1 MPSSGLDQH
10 LQSHEVELECHL
22 STGTPY
28 AKRWAF
34 ANSKTGY
41 YRSMMVCVA
50 SYDEIFPDCQ
60 SCALSGTVLLASVGE
75 LHNLCPSMATI
86 RRWLLGFTSIFT
98 ILVSNPWLPLHMA
111 TLNISSLLILVPS
124 QTTCWWLALHG
135 VAHVLLAIYPELSA
149 VLRSPTCP

>member
-10 LQSHEVELECHL
+10 LQSHEAELECHL

-60 SCALSGTVLLASVGE
+60 SCAFQVQYCWLQWVSCTICARAWPRFVVDSYDLT
-75 LHNLCPSMATI
+75 SM
-86 RRWLLGFTSIFT
+86 FT

-135 VAHVLLAIYPELSA
+135 VAHVLLAIHPELSA